1 MADNT
6 LDRQFD
12 VQAPDRVWGIDITY
26 IQTQD
31 DFAYLAMSMQRLQT
45 TDVVLQV
52 WLMAV

>member
-1 MADNT
+1 VADNT

-12 VQAPDRVWGIDITY
+12 VQAPDRVWGTDITY

-31 DFAYLAMSMQRLQT
+31 GFAYLAVSMQRLHT

-52 WLMAV
+52 RLMAV